1 MDAWW
6 CLVMSE
12 ADAIVVTG
20 IGLCTPLGPDPV
32 EAINGGESAVME
44 QDDLQGLPH
53 TTAAVVG
60 RVDLRPWLKRRKDQ
74 KLMARPAR
82 LALSAA
88 GTALSHWSG
97 DTDGLG
103 LYVGVGRE
111 PGDGGESIPALVAAQ
126 VGGVLDETAVAGP
139 CRDLYPPLLP
149 LKTLPNMA
157 LAHISIHLDVRG
169 ENGVWCGGA
178 AAGLT
183 ALRAG
188 VWSVR
193 EGRCP
198 AALVVAADTWVCAG
212 SVRDLLRVSGGEAIE
227 SPGEAGV
234 ALLIESRSSAM
245 ARGAVI
251 LAEVGTHRPPEVE
264 VSPMDHHRT
273 LGDCKAADGL
283 LAVALHICE
292 RRGSVWVEG
301 QDLGQ
306 PAVGALV
313 GVDAGFACYSPG
325 LGGQVIG

>member
-1 MDAWW
+1 
-6 CLVMSE
+6 MS
-12 ADAIVVTG
+12 DSNTIVVTG
-20 IGLCTPLGPDPV
+20 IGLCTPLGTNPV
-32 EAINGGESAVME
+32 EAMSVGESAVME
-44 QDDLQGLPH
+44 QDELQGLPH
-53 TTAAVVG
+53 TTAAVID

-88 GTALSHWSG
+88 GMALSQWSG
-97 DTDGLG
+97 ETDGLG

-111 PGDGGESIPALVAAQ
+111 PGDGGESAPALAAAQ
-126 VGGVLDETAVAGP
+126 VDGVLDEAAVAGP

-169 ENGVWCGGA
+169 ENGAWCGGS
-178 AAGLT
+178 AAGLA

-212 SVRDLLRVSGGEAIE
+212 SVRDLIRVSGGQEIE
-227 SPGEAGV
+227 PPGEAGV
-234 ALLIESRSSAM
+234 ALLIESESSAKS
-245 ARGAVI
+245 RGAEV
-251 LAEVGTHRPPEVE
+251 LAVLDTDRPPDVDLSSME
-264 VSPMDHHRT
+264 HHRA

-292 RRGSVWVEG
+292 RRSSVWVEG
-301 QDLGQ
+301 KELGQ
-306 PAVGALV
+306 PAVGVLV
-313 GVDAGFACYSPG
+313 RVEPGFACYAPG
-325 LGGQVIG
+325 LGGQAIG